1 MINMEPTNHPFRK
14 ENDLPHLHDYVPYCS
29 MLIFRGVYLL
39 VPHQLKLNPMVL
51 STLDL
56 KTKFLRFVWEKIA
69 DTSQQ
74 LRKFA
79 ETVKKN
85 LVGGFK
91 YFIFTPIPGVS

>member
-1 MINMEPTNHPFRK
+1 
-14 ENDLPHLHDYVPYCS
+14 
-29 MLIFRGVYLL
+29 
-39 VPHQLKLNPMVL
+39 MVL

-79 ETVKKN
+79 ETVKKTW
-85 LVGGFK
+85 LVVSNILFSPRSLGFHD
-91 YFIFTPIPGVS
+91 PI